1 MSQPPAAKHQLSI
14 ITVVRDAPRDFADTV
29 ASVASQ
35 DLAGVEYVVID
46 SSTDQDV
53 IPDLLSGIAV
63 EYQWVPA
70 SGIYSAMNTGLH
82 VANGDY
88 VLFLNA
94 GDTLSD
100 PSVFSEI
107 KSILRLQ
114 APVWL
119 CAEVQMSDSLGKVVE
134 TPKWDYETEQRLL
147 FSRGH
152 FPCHQGTFTRRDTL
166 LELDGFDTS
175 YEIVAD
181 YVAFLKLSKL
191 AAPVHLPKTVAVFQ
205 PGGVSSDRWR
215 AAIGEFHRARREV
228 LAPSGVS
235 AFRERLE
242 TAALLTKTAAYRG
255 LWAPG
260 RVAHPLV
267 SRLRRAS
274 KGS

>member
-1 MSQPPAAKHQLSI
+1 MSPSPGVPPWLTI
-14 ITVVRDAPRDFADTV
+14 VTVVRDAPRDFADTV

-46 SSTDQDV
+46 SSTDQGV
-53 IPDLLSGIAV
+53 IPDLLSGVAV

-119 CAEVQMSDSLGKVVE
+119 YAEVQMSDSLGKVVE
-134 TPKWDYETEQRLL
+134 TPKWDYQTEQDLL

-166 LELDGFDTS
+166 LELGGFDTS

-228 LAPSGVS
+228 LAPSGFS

-260 RVAHPLV
+260 RIGHPLV
-267 SRLRRAS
+267 SRLRRGDKAT
-274 KGS
+274 

>member
-1 MSQPPAAKHQLSI
+1 
-14 ITVVRDAPRDFADTV
+14 
-29 ASVASQ
+29 
-35 DLAGVEYVVID
+35 
-46 SSTDQDV
+46 
-53 IPDLLSGIAV
+53 
-63 EYQWVPA
+63 
-70 SGIYSAMNTGLH
+70 
-82 VANGDY
+82 
-88 VLFLNA
+88 
-94 GDTLSD
+94 
-100 PSVFSEI
+100 
-107 KSILRLQ
+107 
-114 APVWL
+114 
-119 CAEVQMSDSLGKVVE
+119 MSDSLGQVMQ
-134 TPKWDYETEQRLL
+134 TPPWDYLTEQHLL

-228 LAPSGVS
+228 LAPSGLS

-260 RVAHPLV
+260 RIGHPLV
-267 SRLRRAS
+267 SRLRRGDKAT
-274 KGS
+274 

>member
-1 MSQPPAAKHQLSI
+1 VSQRPAAKHQLSI

-53 IPDLLSGIAV
+53 IPDLLSGVAV

-119 CAEVQMSDSLGKVVE
+119 YAEVQMSDSLGKVVE

-166 LELDGFDTS
+166 LELGGFDTS

-260 RVAHPLV
+260 RIGHPLV
-267 SRLRRAS
+267 SRLRRGDKAT
-274 KGS
+274 

>member
-1 MSQPPAAKHQLSI
+1 MTWPPAMAPLLSI
-14 ITVVRDAPRDFADTV
+14 ITVVKDAPGDFAATL
-29 ASVASQ
+29 ASVTSQ
-35 DLAGVEYVVID
+35 DLSDVEYVVVD
-46 SSTDQDV
+46 SSTDREV
-53 IPDLLSGIAV
+53 IPDLIAGVAV
-63 EYQWVPA
+63 EYRWVPP
-70 SGIYSAMNTGLH
+70 SGIYHAMNTGLK
-82 VANGDY
+82 AAQGDY

-94 GDTLSD
+94 GDTLGEASI
-100 PSVFSEI
+100 FAEI
-107 KSILRLQ
+107 KSILGTQ

-119 CAEVQMSDSLGKVVE
+119 YAEVQMSDAIGATVQ
-134 TPKWDYETEQRLL
+134 TPPWDYRTEQHLL

-166 LELDGFDTS
+166 LALGGLDTS

-181 YVAFLKLSKL
+181 YVAFLKLSKI

-235 AFRERLE
+235 ALRERFE
-242 TAALLTKTAAYRG
+242 TVALLAKTAAYRS

-260 RVAHPLV
+260 RIAHPLV
-267 SRLRRAS
+267 TRLRRAGG
-274 KGS
+274 GS

>member
-1 MSQPPAAKHQLSI
+1 MSPSPSVPPWLTI
-14 ITVVRDAPRDFADTV
+14 VTVVKDAPDDFAETLATV
-29 ASVASQ
+29 NAQ
-35 DLAGVEYVVID
+35 DLSGVEYLVVD
-46 SSTDQDV
+46 SSVDRQV
-53 IPDLLSGIAV
+53 IPDQLTHLAAD
-63 EYQWVPA
+63 YRWVPA
-70 SGIYSAMNTGLH
+70 AGIYNAMNTGLEN
-82 VANGDY
+82 AQGDY
-88 VLFLNA
+88 VYFLNA
-94 GDTLSD
+94 GDTLAY
-100 PSVFSEI
+100 PGVFSEI
-107 KSILRLQ
+107 QSILRLQ

-119 CAEVQMSDSLGKVVE
+119 YAEVQLSDSLGKVVE
-134 TPKWDYETEQRLL
+134 TPKWDYQTEQRLL

-166 LELDGFDTS
+166 IALGGFDTS

-228 LAPSGVS
+228 LAPTGVS

-260 RVAHPLV
+260 RIGHPLV
-267 SRLRRAS
+267 SRLRRGA
-274 KGS
+274 KAT

>member
-119 CAEVQMSDSLGKVVE
+119 YAEVQMSDSLGKVVE

-166 LELDGFDTS
+166 IALGGFDTS

-260 RVAHPLV
+260 RIGHPLV
-267 SRLRRAS
+267 SRLRRGDKAT
-274 KGS
+274 

>member
-1 MSQPPAAKHQLSI
+1 MSQRPAAKHQLSI

-53 IPDLLSGIAV
+53 IPDLLSGVAV

-119 CAEVQMSDSLGKVVE
+119 YAEVQMSDSLGKVVE

-166 LELDGFDTS
+166 LELGGFDTS

-260 RVAHPLV
+260 RIGHPLV
-267 SRLRRAS
+267 SRLRRGDKAT
-274 KGS
+274 

>member
-14 ITVVRDAPRDFADTV
+14 ITVVRDAPRDFADTI
-29 ASVASQ
+29 ASVSSQ

-46 SSTDQDV
+46 SSTDQGV
-53 IPDLLSGIAV
+53 IPDLLSGVAV

-70 SGIYSAMNTGLH
+70 TGIYSAMNTGLH
-82 VANGDY
+82 AANGDS

-94 GDTLSD
+94 GDTLADSG
-100 PSVFSEI
+100 VFSEI

-119 CAEVQMSDSLGKVVE
+119 YAEVQMSDSLGQVMQ
-134 TPKWDYETEQRLL
+134 TPPWDYLTEQPLL

-228 LAPSGVS
+228 LAPSGFS

-267 SRLRRAS
+267 SRFRSAGEVS
-274 KGS
+274 

>member
-46 SSTDQDV
+46 SSTDQGV
-53 IPDLLSGIAV
+53 IPDLLSGVAV

-70 SGIYSAMNTGLH
+70 SGIYNAMNTGLEN
-82 VANGDY
+82 AQGDY
-88 VLFLNA
+88 VYFLNA
-94 GDTLSD
+94 GDTLAD

-119 CAEVQMSDSLGKVVE
+119 YAEVQMSDSLGKVVE
-134 TPKWDYETEQRLL
+134 TPKWDYLTEQHLL

-228 LAPSGVS
+228 LAPSGFS

-274 KGS
+274 KAS

>member
-1 MSQPPAAKHQLSI
+1 MSPSPGVPPWLTI
-14 ITVVRDAPRDFADTV
+14 VTVVRDAPRDFADTV

-53 IPDLLSGIAV
+53 IPDLLSGVAV

-119 CAEVQMSDSLGKVVE
+119 YAEVQMSDSLGQVVE
-134 TPKWDYETEQRLL
+134 TPKWDYQTEKDLL

-166 LELDGFDTS
+166 LELGGFDTS

-228 LAPSGVS
+228 LAPSGLS

-260 RVAHPLV
+260 RIGHPLV
-267 SRLRRAS
+267 SRLRRGDKAT
-274 KGS
+274 

>member
-46 SSTDQDV
+46 SSADQGV

-119 CAEVQMSDSLGKVVE
+119 YAVVE
-134 TPKWDYETEQRLL
+134 TPKWDYQTEQDLL

-166 LELDGFDTS
+166 LELGGFDTS